1 MHFSLSQK
9 DISTIFAVSNGFSGG
24 IRTGMN
30 FTGLI
35 IGVAAFLMIGMFHP
49 IVIKAEYHFGT
60 DCWWAFLLVG
70 LAATAASL
78 FTAHYIWSTLLGVFA
93 FSCFWSILEVFEQQK
108 RVEKGWFPANP
119 KRKTNTI
126 SKTPKN

>member
-9 DISTIFAVSNGFSGG
+9 DISTIFAVSNGFLEV

-60 DCWWAFLLVG
+60 GCWWAFLLVG

-78 FTAHYIWSTLLGVFA
+78 FIAHYIWSTLLGVFA